1 MSGTAPDPGTD
12 PDMNVVIALLAVG
25 ACLGALATTRR
36 PVVLVAVVATGAAA
50 LIGPFDAGAALDG
63 LRVTGFVFGAVL
75 IAGAAAESGL
85 LAAAARAATRPF
97 HGPAVLLVVT
107 LLVGAAVSTI
117 LNLDTTAVLFTPLA
131 LEVARAN
138 DADPVPFALAAL
150 LAANFGSVLL
160 PTSNLTNLVLWQG
173 SGQSFAAFAR
183 SVAPI
188 AAGAI
193 VLAALALLI
202 AERRMRP
209 APLPALDDRRR
220 GVTDRRGAVVAG
232 GAVMALAVALV
243 AGAPPSAAALVLAAV
258 VVAHRPTAWRDRL
271 ATPITIALPC
281 LFVAAG
287 VATSAYDVTDLGR
300 PGSPHL
306 LAALG
311 AALAAVVSNLVAVLA
326 LEPLATTGSL
336 RNGLLVGVDL
346 GVGLTPIAS
355 LATILWR
362 QVLRRAGVQLGW
374 RRVLRCTIPLS
385 VACVL
390 LLPFLA

>member
-1 MSGTAPDPGTD
+1 MSA
-12 PDMNVVIALLAVG
+12 VAALLAVG
-25 ACLGALATTRR
+25 ACLAALVTTRAWTTA
-36 PVVLVAVVATGAAA
+36 VAVVATGVVAV
-50 LIGPFDAGAALDG
+50 LGPFDGDAALDG

-75 IAGAAAESGL
+75 VAGAAAESGL
-85 LAAAARAATRPF
+85 LAAVARAATRPF
-97 HGPAVLLVVT
+97 RRPAVLLVVT
-107 LLVGAAVSTI
+107 LLVGAVVSTV

-138 DADPVPFALAAL
+138 DADPVPYALAAL

-173 SGQSFAAFAR
+173 SGESFAAFAR
-183 SVAPI
+183 SLAPI

-193 VLAALALLI
+193 VLAAVALLL
-202 AERRMRP
+202 AERPRPRAAP
-209 APLPALDDRRR
+209 APVDRAGR
-220 GVTDRRGAVVAG
+220 GVTDRAGAVVAG
-232 GAVMALAVALV
+232 AAIVALAVALV
-243 AGAPPSAAALVLAAV
+243 AGAPPWAAAIVLALV
-258 VVAHRPTAWRDRL
+258 VVIHRPAAWRDRL
-271 ATPITIALPC
+271 ATPITVALPC

-287 VATSAYDVTDLGR
+287 VATAAYDITDLGR
-300 PGSPHL
+300 PASPHV
-306 LAALG
+306 
-311 AALAAVVSNLVAVLA
+311 LAAVGAGLAAVGSNLVAVL
-326 LEPLATTGSL
+326 LLQPLATTRAL

-362 QVLRRAGVQLGW
+362 QVLRKAGVEVGW

-385 VACVL
+385 IACVA

>member
-1 MSGTAPDPGTD
+1 MD
-12 PDMNVVIALLAVG
+12 VVAALIAIG

-36 PVVLVAVVATGAAA
+36 SLTVAAVAATATAAA
-50 LIGPFDAGAALDG
+50 IGPFDGDAALDG

-85 LAAAARAATRPF
+85 LAAAATRATRPF
-97 HGPAVLLVVT
+97 HRPAVLLTVT
-107 LLVGAAVSTI
+107 LLVGAGVSTL

-173 SGQSFAAFAR
+173 SGESFAAFAA

-193 VLAALALLI
+193 ALALVALLV
-202 AERRMRP
+202 AERRGAT
-209 APLPALDDRRR
+209 APSVRLATIHRHVEDRS
-220 GVTDRRGAVVAG
+220 AAIVAG
-232 GAVMALAVALV
+232 GAIVALAVALV
-243 AGAPPSAAALVLAAV
+243 AGAPPWAASLVLAALV
-258 VVAHRPTAWRDRL
+258 VVHRPATWRDRL

-287 VATSAYDVTDLGR
+287 VATTAADVAALAS
-300 PGSPHL
+300 PGSPHT
-306 LAALG
+306 LALLG
-311 AALAAVVSNLVAVLA
+311 AVVAAMVSNLVAVLA
-326 LEPLATTGSL
+326 LEPFATTTAL

-355 LATILWR
+355 LATILWY
-362 QVLRRAGVQLGW
+362 QVLRRAGLEVSW

-385 VACVL
+385 IACIV